1 MIQDGDTL
9 MRYVIYSDYSDA
21 SSFSVS
27 HFFVRPVNFNFNVF
41 TS

>member
-9 MRYVIYSDYSDA
+9 MRYVI
-21 SSFSVS
+21 VTIVMLQV
-27 HFFVRPVNFNFNVF
+27 FVRPVNFNFNEF